1 MKSHY
6 RDGEYG
12 RAVECYDAD
21 EVDAQIATL
30 TARIADLEA
39 RDIHTCHDQCER
51 PLCVANRRIAE
62 LEVERYRA
70 VLAIRLALGA
80 DHDGVGAMRFHLER
94 VVRHYG
100 VATECQARAALT
112 ETAAQSVEMAIFD
125 GHAPADRER
134 QS

>member
-51 PLCVANRRIAE
+51 PLCVANRRVAE
-62 LEVERYRA
+62 LEKDAARYRG
-70 VLAIRLALGA
+70 IR
-80 DHDGVGAMRFHLER
+80 DGSVSVYDILEHVG
-94 VVRHYG
+94 
-100 VATECQARAALT
+100 
-112 ETAAQSVEMAIFD
+112 D
-125 GHAPADRER
+125 GYNGPVPYQGDELDAHV
-134 QS
+134 